1 MTFMQNITTKQET
14 TMRVASLISIMQE
27 AIVEANEVSQMQY
40 MHLIAKF
47 FDEEGRPI
55 TKELILPSLDEKIPY
70 KKMAIPLFCLV
81 PFSSL
86 KMKELAMEFEAH
98 IAGVTDRE
106 STAQHQM
113 NKDIIKTKA
122 VDDSTKKEDDSQEE
136 LLYKQL
142 QTGLDDSDIMEL
154 AEKDILINFE
164 STRKNSGRPKVKFN
178 ITFIQGEVPEAVMKI
193 NDNFINKFIT
203 FS

>member
-27 AIVEANEVSQMQY
+27 AILEANEVSQMQY

-122 VDDSTKKEDDSQEE
+122 VDDSTKKEDDSEEE
-136 LLYKQL
+136 LLYKPL
-142 QTGLDDSDIMEL
+142 QTGLDDSDIKEL

>member
-122 VDDSTKKEDDSQEE
+122 VDDSTKKEDDSGEE
-136 LLYKQL
+136 LLYKPL